1 MQAGVDRPPPDPALK
16 CGVNV
21 ASQNALIRHGVIKVL
36 WLTFRYV
43 FVQKNAR
50 KVVPRALK
58 QRWKYHSRVGDQ
70 AKACCVNI
78 SEEAVRKD

>member
-1 MQAGVDRPPPDPALK
+1 MQGGVDRPLPDPALK
-16 CGVNV
+16 CEVNV
-21 ASQNALIRHGVIKVL
+21 ASQNALIRHGIITVL

-50 KVVPRALK
+50 KVVPMTLK
-58 QRWKYHSRVGDQ
+58 QRWKYHSHVGNQ

-78 SEEAVRKD
+78 SQEAVRND